1 MQRKLLL
8 NIIILLF
15 IISSLVSINS
25 WADDAVISMPPVFDS
40 EELSQQNT
48 ETTPIDAA
56 KKAKEK
62 TETDAKKTPE
72 QSLYESELH
81 LNVIKYGF
89 LKEDWPLKFPR
100 QALKDKKIFDK
111 NESDILS
118 VSTRTLLSLNA
129 PLSEEDFP
137 EMYDLW
143 ARNIDLIDEA
153 ESAGLYTPPADLA
166 NALGAWRMKKQID
179 KATLEAAWILS
190 PSVVE
195 IDANV
200 SPINIPTGFKF
211 LSKAELHNLENKIVD
226 IKRIAV
232 EKNKLKFP
240 LRAPDETISNLI
252 APIDTKQKWSASI
265 TVISNR
271 LVDFDGAFIN
281 DEMANSAALINTIQS
296 RLDPVSNMRFGPD
309 TMGSYNKNLV
319 KWLVVPKRDV
329 QNDSMQ
335 YAMTDGAATK
345 ALGIEY
351 AFLKLGKNQ
360 QIALTINHL
369 KVAQSLAYADH
380 VPPGKKQ
387 ADYLPENVLNPVKQ
401 SLQPILDSIQFK
413 TGFQLKDATEV
424 DKKMQVSLSSLIE
437 GQPTIMEQGVKR
449 IMAEHERKS
458 NFWLFLKD
466 NPRYQGLLFAALG
479 AFLAAFSKPYNAKL
493 PSSFAVKFPLISSF
507 IIILLPIIMIASIV
521 YINFFAE

>member
-1 MQRKLLL
+1 MQVRQLK
-8 NIIILLF
+8 ISTIFIL
-15 IISSLVSINS
+15 ISSLVSI
-25 WADDAVISMPPVFDS
+25 DS
-40 EELSQQNT
+40 EELNQQNT
-48 ETTPIDAA
+48 ETAPIDAT

-81 LNVIKYGF
+81 LNVVKYGI

-100 QALKDKKIFDK
+100 QALKDKKIFNK

-118 VSTRTLLSLNA
+118 VSTQTLLSLNA
-129 PLSEEDFP
+129 PMSEDDFP

-143 ARNIDLIDEA
+143 ARNINLIDEA

-179 KATLEAAWILS
+179 KATLEASWILG

-200 SPINIPTGFKF
+200 APMTIPAGFKF
-211 LSKAELHNLENKIVD
+211 LSKDKLQALENKIVD

-232 EKNKLKFP
+232 EKNKLKFS
-240 LRAPDETISNLI
+240 LRAPDETISSLI
-252 APIDTKQKWSASI
+252 APIDTKQKWNASI
-265 TVISNR
+265 TVINNR
-271 LVDFDGAFIN
+271 LVAFDGEFIN
-281 DEMANSAALINTIQS
+281 DEMANSIALLETVKR
-296 RLDPVSNMRFGPD
+296 RLDPTANMRFGVND
-309 TMGSYNKNLV
+309 MGSYNPSLV
-319 KWLVVPKRDV
+319 RWLLVPKRDV
-329 QNDSMQ
+329 QNDTMQ

-345 ALGIEY
+345 ALAIEY
-351 AFLKLGKNQ
+351 IYLTLGKNQ
-360 QIALTINHL
+360 QVALTINHL
-369 KVAQSLAYADH
+369 KAVQSLAYADH
-380 VPPGKKQ
+380 VPAGKKQ

-401 SLQPILDSIQFK
+401 SLQPILDSIRFK

-449 IMAEHERKS
+449 IIAEHERKS

-466 NPRYQGLLFAALG
+466 NPRYQGMLLAALG

-493 PSSFAVKFPLISSF
+493 PNSFAVKFPLISSF
-507 IIILLPIIMIASIV
+507 IILLLPIIMIASIV